1 MFNDQVFNG
10 LSTITVPTV
19 IPGAYSVYFGSFVIH
34 DGSSIRISN
43 LEYLKGKA
51 TDVQKESFGND
62 GEIFN
67 RRETLQTIRVTGT
80 IKKSSRGALL
90 SFLDTFKAA
99 ISLPNQY
106 LIVTEDTWSRRVK
119 CTCVDHSFSEK
130 RFNMDWMPFDLT
142 FQTYKYWE
150 ESAVQEVDQNSVTAS
165 PFQFWVARD
174 GTAESRL
181 TAIIAFTAAS

>member
-34 DGSSIRISN
+34 NGNDIRITN

-80 IKKSSRGALL
+80 IKKASRGALL
-90 SFLDTFKAA
+90 SFLDTFKSA

-106 LIVTEDTWSRRVK
+106 LTVTEDTWSRRVK

-150 ESAVQEVDQNSVTAS
+150 ESAVQETTINSITLAVKTFS
-165 PFQFWVARD
+165 IARD
-174 GTAESRL
+174 GNSEARMTS
-181 TAIIAFTAAS
+181 IMSFTAAS